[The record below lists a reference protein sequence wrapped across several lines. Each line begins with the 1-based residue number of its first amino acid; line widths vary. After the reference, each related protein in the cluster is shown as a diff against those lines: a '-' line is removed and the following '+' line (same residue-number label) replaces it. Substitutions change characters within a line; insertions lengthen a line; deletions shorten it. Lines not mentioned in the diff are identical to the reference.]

1 MYIKTKEEFTTVLKS
16 ELQKR
21 NPDWRIQI
29 THVPKMNGVTLTG
42 LLVLPNKS
50 NITPTIY
57 LESFYADYE
66 AGCSLDGILDRIEL
80 LYEEHN
86 VDEVYFD
93 MEQFLD
99 FKNVQGRLCLKV
111 INAERNKD
119 LLQMIPH
126 RMFHDLAIVYYVL
139 LPNEEWMHGL
149 ASILVNN
156 IIMDSWECT
165 ENEMYEI
172 AYKNTREKFK
182 YGIYSIQDVIKEIA
196 CEQPDE
202 LSEFEVDELCHK
214 ELMYYASND
223 VKLNGASILLYND
236 LLVKFAK
243 EHEDFYILP
252 SSVDEVL
259 FVPAAAVD
267 FDGSSLCAMVE
278 EVNATCLETEKFLS
292 NSVYLF
298 CAETK
303 ALEIVTE

>member
-1 MYIKTKEEFTTVLKS
+1 MYIKTKEEFTTVLKL

-21 NPDWRIQI
+21 NPNWRIKI

-66 AGCSLDGILDRIEL
+66 AGCLLDVILERIEH

-99 FKNVQGRLCLKV
+99 FENVQGRLCLKV

-119 LLQMIPH
+119 LLQKIPH

-165 ENEMYEI
+165 ENELYEV
-172 AYKNTREKFK
+172 AYKNTREQFK
-182 YGIYSIQDVIKEIA
+182 CGIRSMQDVIKEIA
-196 CEQPDE
+196 CEQ
-202 LSEFEVDELCHK
+202 SDELCCN
-214 ELMYYASND
+214 ELLYYASND

-236 LLVKFAK
+236 LLTEFAK
-243 EHEDFYILP
+243 EHGDFYILP

-278 EVNATCLETEKFLS
+278 EVNETCLEEEKFLS
-292 NSVYLF
+292 NRVYLF

-303 ALEIVTE
+303 TLEIITE